1 MNEEKEKDMTVS
13 PSAVEKGH
21 AIAPKKKGFVKA
33 LKDEMKKVSWT
44 SKEELKTCTKI
55 VLGSIFAFGFA
66 IYGVDLFLRAALQ
79 GIATLS
85 RLITG

>member
-1 MNEEKEKDMTVS
+1 MTVS
-13 PSAVEKGH
+13 PSAAKNTDLIPV
-21 AIAPKKKGFVKA
+21 KKKGFVES
-33 LKDEMKKVSWT
+33 LKEEMRKVSWT

-55 VLGSIFAFGFA
+55 VLGSIFAFGFT
-66 IYGVDLFLRAALQ
+66 IYGIDLFLRAALQ